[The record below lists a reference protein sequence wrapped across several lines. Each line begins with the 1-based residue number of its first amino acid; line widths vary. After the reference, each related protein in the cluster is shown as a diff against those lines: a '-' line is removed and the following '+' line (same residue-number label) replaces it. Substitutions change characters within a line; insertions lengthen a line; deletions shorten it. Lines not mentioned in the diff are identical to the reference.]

1 MGRFIE
7 GGFEKLEGNLL
18 GMDDAIDIIVFNQ
31 EMFILNHISLER
43 IFSIHEQYSQNA
55 EQALQR
61 IEQSGKIENFE
72 SFREDCLNDNRI
84 TRTLTKVLDTQDALD
99 NVFAN
104 FQNVVEVVVFSNCQ

>member
-1 MGRFIE
+1 
-7 GGFEKLEGNLL
+7 
-18 GMDDAIDIIVFNQ
+18 
-31 EMFILNHISLER
+31 ER

-104 FQNVVEVVVFSNCQ
+104 FQNVVEVVDLFQLPIELIEDNEKILYQEKSQLLDIIRLIKD